1 MYIMSSGREELRK
14 IIKTTIAQ
22 YSKNRI
28 HILCVSKRFIDKFYV
43 IWVSMI
49 DLQKSLGRQN
59 LSYLVRKKLKVT
71 AIQSIRPKIKVNDI
85 KEK

>member
-1 MYIMSSGREELRK
+1 MYIMSSGREEIRK

-28 HILCVSKRFIDKFYV
+28 HTLCVSKRFIDKFYV

-71 AIQSIRPKIKVNDI
+71 AIQSIWPKIKVNDI
-85 KEK
+85 NEK